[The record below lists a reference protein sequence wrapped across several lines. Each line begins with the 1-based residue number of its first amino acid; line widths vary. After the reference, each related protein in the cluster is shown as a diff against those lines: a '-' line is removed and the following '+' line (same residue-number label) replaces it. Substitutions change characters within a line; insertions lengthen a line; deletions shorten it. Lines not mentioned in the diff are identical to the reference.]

1 MGTSRRAS
9 VLLAAVFLSA
19 CGTLLGINADSNG
32 PPPADTGDAGAEAD
46 GGPIRATGGPCV
58 FDDPASKLDDVCGFG
73 P

>member
-9 VLLAAVFLSA
+9 VLLAAVFLGA
-19 CGTLLGINADSNG
+19 CGTLLDISPDGNG
-32 PPPADTGDAGAEAD
+32 APAVTDDAGD
-46 GGPIRATGGPCV
+46 GAPIKATGADCV